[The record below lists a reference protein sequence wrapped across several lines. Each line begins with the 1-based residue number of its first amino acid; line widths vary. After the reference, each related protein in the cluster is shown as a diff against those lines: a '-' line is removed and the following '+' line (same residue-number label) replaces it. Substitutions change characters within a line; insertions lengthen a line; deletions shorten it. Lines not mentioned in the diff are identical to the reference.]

1 MPAVAWVAFAAT
13 RSAFAGSTLLQGDVQ
28 DVPAADATVELQL
41 ALETSNFLSAE
52 LSVPVADGTP
62 EALLESSTVPLQ
74 V

>member
-1 MPAVAWVAFAAT
+1 
-13 RSAFAGSTLLQGDVQ
+13 LLQGDVQ

-62 EALLESSTVPLQ
+62 EALLESSTVPLPA
-74 V
+74 